1 MFEIELLEYN
11 KILNIIQNY
20 SFLDETKKRI
30 IDLRPTN
37 DKEIIFKS
45 LGEVSD
51 AKNFIFR
58 NSYVEIVKYSLKDII
73 DRIRIG
79 ASLTISEINEIL
91 SLSITSSKYIS
102 YYKKI
107 KNLGVE
113 ISSLD
118 VYFDNILSLKPIENE
133 IRKIIDDD
141 LNIID
146 TASNELYKIRKNIRQ
161 VEANINSKLSD
172 LLKSLSSKLSEAII
186 TIRNGHK
193 VIPIKSEYKSHVKG
207 IIYDESQSG
216 QTVYIEPLQISE
228 LENKITS
235 LKNEENKEINRI
247 LYELSVFISSFY
259 DAIKNNDLN
268 IKELDF
274 IFSKARYA
282 KEIDAVN
289 VVESNVIDLI
299 DARHPLID
307 KDEVVANDISLDKKR
322 TMIITGPNTG
332 GKTVVLK
339 TLGLLSLMVQSG
351 ILIPVKE
358 GSKTVIFSGIYADI
372 GDEQSIEQS
381 LSTFSS
387 HMTRIVRIINSIE
400 NDSLVLLDE
409 LGSGTD
415 PKEGASIAISIL
427 NYLRRR
433 NIYSVSTTHYP
444 ELKEYAYQNSDILNA
459 SVEFDNE
466 SLKPTYRLLINVS
479 GSSNA
484 LLISEKLGLNKEI
497 IDEAKNINLEFRDEE
512 SNLIKR
518 LEEENLKVKQLKQDY
533 LTLKAK
539 LENDIK
545 NNEISFKAER
555 NKLYKRLD
563 VLTEEKNK
571 LLEKTQ
577 KEATILLDEIKKVKK
592 EIESGNKVKEDVIA
606 SLRGKTNSLYKDKYI
621 IKSKNKNEIKV
632 GDSVRI
638 IEYDRI
644 GTVLSINKNKYTILL
659 GSLNSTFSKNE
670 IEYVDVIN
678 QEEKAIKDIK
688 RESTINNTVSTRL
701 DLRGFRYE
709 EAKEALEKFIDD
721 ALISNLNVVEIIHG
735 YGTLALRNMVIDY
748 CKSHDQIKSYRPG
761 DENEGGRGVTI
772 CYLK

>member
-11 KILNIIQNY
+11 KILNKIQNY

-37 DKEIIFKS
+37 DKEVIFKS

-58 NSYVEIVKYSLKDII
+58 NSYVEIVKYSIKDII

-118 VYFDNILSLKPIENE
+118 IYFDNILSLKPIENE

-235 LKNEENKEINRI
+235 LKNEENKEIDRI
-247 LYELSVFISSFY
+247 LYELSVFISSYY

-307 KDEVVANDISLDKKR
+307 KDEVVANDISLDEKR

-415 PKEGASIAISIL
+415 PKEGASLAISIL

-466 SLKPTYRLLINVS
+466 SLKPTYKLLINVS

-533 LTLKAK
+533 LTLKTK

-545 NNEISFKAER
+545 NNEIYFKAER

-678 QEEKAIKDIK
+678 QEEKAIKDI
-688 RESTINNTVSTRL
+688 RGESTINNTVSTRL